1 MKKIT
6 KLLALVGMSLT
17 ASLQGQVFFSEYAEG
32 TSNNKYL
39 EIYNGSGSDVNLEDY
54 LLVNCSNGCK
64 NDGIKGAWQMTFLG
78 VGPAKGNTS
87 WYSTVVDESTRSC
100 LHDDYVIFHK
110 DGVFQNAMGDETFL
124 EGWQHSGTGDICGA
138 PAAPFDGKNLG
149 TWKDNGD
156 GTVTVYGQGSHIGIP
171 KVHNGGETSDGTAKD
186 SITYEYTITNDSSM
200 VIEIEI
206 NGGAYWTFHYVKA
219 MNTFEYDN
227 SSLFSGKTLK
237 SGEVFVIAH
246 GSAQADIK
254 AEGDVTHNFL
264 SNGNDWYA
272 LWKKSDRTFVDE
284 IGENTDEDNEPS
296 EGWDVA
302 GTTAATKDHT
312 LTRKSYA
319 KGNMWSKSAG
329 TNETNSEWVVS
340 DKPTADYVSDGLGS
354 HERTLRSMDE
364 DAAEFMDVLKVKTL
378 GKFQVPGNVFDESAA
393 EIPAYDKE
401 RNQIFFTDANS
412 DVVHVLDMKDPNKL
426 TLKSTIQLGGS
437 PNSVAVYGD
446 IVAVAVEADPK
457 QDPGKV
463 EFYAADDFKK
473 LGEVTVGALPDMVT
487 FNGDGTKVLTANE
500 GEPSGDYKN
509 DPEGSVSIITV
520 NTSDL
525 SKSSVVTVDFKE
537 YNGKVPSGVR
547 VFGRSAMGEGDAAD
561 DTKTTLAQDLEP
573 EYITVNGDKAYV
585 ACQENNAL
593 AIIDITTAKVLN
605 LLPLGT
611 KDHSLPGNGLDASNK
626 DDGIYISQWPIK
638 GMYMP
643 DAIAS
648 FESDGKTYLVTANEG
663 DAREYLYEK
672 DGEEILS
679 FTDETRVKD
688 LNLDPTAFPY
698 ADLLQQSD
706 QLGRIKTSLVDGD
719 TDGDGDYDEIYTYG
733 SRSFTIWDASNG
745 AVVWD
750 SKNDFEQLLKQ
761 RVPDNFNA
769 TNDENNFD
777 NRSDDKGPEPEGVV
791 LGEVN
796 GKMYAFVGL
805 ERVGGVVMYD
815 ITDPTNPTFAS
826 YVNTRDYSGDP
837 EAGTSG
843 NLAPEGLAF
852 IPASESPN
860 GTALLVVTYEVS
872 GTVQVFEL
880 GEQEF
885 SSVEELTSAMQARI
899 SPNPASGVFHVTLK
913 DANVVSIDVMSL
925 DGRIVRHTEAND
937 SHVKVNVNGLNGV
950 YLVNIQDQFGRSTVQ
965 KIVIQ

>member
-6 KLLALVGMSLT
+6 KLLTLVGMSLT

-32 TSNNKYL
+32 TQGNNKYI
-39 EIYNGSGSDVNLEDY
+39 EIANGGSSDVSL
-54 LLVNCSNGCK
+54 
-64 NDGIKGAWQMTFLG
+64 
-78 VGPAKGNTS
+78 
-87 WYSTVVDESTRSC
+87 
-100 LHDDYVIFHK
+100 DDYMLVS
-110 DGVFQNAMGDETFL
+110 NAN
-124 EGWQHSGTGDICGA
+124 A
-138 PAAPFDGKNLG
+138 PDAGKAFDFDQ
-149 TWKDNGD
+149 T
-156 GTVTVYGQGSHIGIP
+156 YMIAGI
-171 KVHNGGETSDGTAKD
+171 
-186 SITYEYTITNDSSM
+186 
-200 VIEIEI
+200 
-206 NGGAYWTFHYVKA
+206 
-219 MNTFEYDN
+219 
-227 SSLFSGKTLK
+227 TLK
-237 SGEVFVIAH
+237 SQQVYVIANEL
-246 GSAQADIK
+246 ADQPILSK
-254 AEGDVTHNFL
+254 ADTSFKYVSFNGDDWWAILNVTD
-264 SNGNDWYA
+264 S
-272 LWKKSDRTFVDE
+272 SIVDE
-284 IGENTDEDNEPS
+284 IGTSAADPGS
-296 EGWDVA
+296 GWDVA
-302 GTTAATKDHT
+302 GVTAGTKDKT
-312 LTRKSYA
+312 LIRKPGI
-319 KGNMWSKSAG
+319 KNGNTWDKSSG
-329 TNETNSEWVVS
+329 TDASTSEWIVL
-340 DKPTADYVSDGLGS
+340 DGPDATTVYGTPGS
-354 HERTLRSMDE
+354 HIWSLRSMDE

-426 TLKSTIQLGGS
+426 TLTSTIQLGGS

-679 FTDETRVKD
+679 FTDEARVKD

-899 SPNPASGVFHVTLK
+899 SPNPASGALHVTLK